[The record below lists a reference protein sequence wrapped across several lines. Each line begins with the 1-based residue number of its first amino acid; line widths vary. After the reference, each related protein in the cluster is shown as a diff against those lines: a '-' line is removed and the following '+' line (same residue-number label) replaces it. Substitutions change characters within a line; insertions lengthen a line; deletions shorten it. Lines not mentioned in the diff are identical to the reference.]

1 MAAAYRHSWRRAADW
16 PLPPPSREEAGL
28 GCYGS
33 GCPDRGASRAN
44 HGTDGGGATVSP
56 TNQDPQAR
64 AAAEPRR
71 QPPPPRCPVPPPRFH
86 PVRVRVCVSSFPA
99 VPEPRPCPSPP
110 THPHPGRRR
119 PAVLLWAT
127 VCLGATVAVDRSNFK
142 TCEQSGFCR
151 RQRGLQPGNSP
162 YRALLESLQLGPD
175 AARLQL
181 VNEVTKVPLLL
192 ELWGLRGNVSR
203 IRIKELNPLRPR
215 FEVPDVLVEE
225 PPVERLAVTGRD
237 EGSLELS
244 LGPAGHRL
252 LVTEKPFRMDLLQ
265 GRELLCSVN
274 ARGLLFF
281 EHLRR
286 RRDSDTAT
294 ETTTEEGAAAAE
306 GQEEGAG
313 GTEDAGNQNE
323 KPTEA
328 TAEAAEE
335 PGSWEETFKTH
346 TDTKPNGP
354 TSVGLDFSLPGF
366 EHVYGIPEHADN
378 LRLRTTEGG
387 DPYRLYNL
395 DVFQYE
401 LYNPMALYGS
411 VPLLLAHS
419 ARRTLGIFWLNAAET
434 WVDISSN
441 TAGKTLFGKLLDY
454 MQGGGEMPQTDVR
467 WMSESGIIDVF
478 LLLGPTPTAVAGQYA
493 ALTGTQALPPL
504 FALGYHQSRW
514 NYNDEE
520 DVAAVERGFEEHAVP
535 CDVIWLDIEHAD
547 GKRYFTWDP
556 SKFPQP
562 RAMLERLAAK
572 KRKMVSIVDPH
583 IKVDSGY
590 RIHNELRSRGFY
602 VKTKDGNDYEGW
614 CWPGSAAYPDF
625 TNPEMRAWW
634 ASMFAYDQYEG
645 STENLFTWNDMNEP
659 SVFSGPEVTMQK
671 DAVHHGG
678 WEHRD
683 LHNLYGLYVQMATAE
698 GQIQRSDGQRRPFVL
713 SRAFFAGSQRYGA
726 VWTGDNMAEWEHLK
740 ISIPMCLSF
749 GLAGLSFC
757 GADVGGFF
765 KNPETELLVRW
776 YQAGAFQPFFRAHAH
791 LDTVRREP
799 WLFGEENMALIRAAI
814 RQRYALLPF
823 WYTAFYHSHR
833 HGLPVMRPLWM
844 EYPEDVTTFAIDDQY
859 LIDRALL
866 VHPVTEQGA
875 RGVQVYLPG
884 KGEVWYDV
892 VSHQKHH
899 APQMLYVPVTMSS
912 VPVFQRGGTVVPR
925 QERVRRSTECMRG
938 DPFTLYVALSPQG
951 TAEGD
956 LFLDDGQSFDY
967 ETKARYLHRQFT
979 FTGNTLTASSAD
991 PRGSFN
997 TSVWL
1002 ERVVILGAGK
1012 PAAVILRP
1020 ADGPET
1026 RLDFQH
1032 DAESS
1037 VLTLRKPGVRIGDD
1051 WAIVL
1056 R

>member
-1 MAAAYRHSWRRAADW
+1 MACGGVGGPGGGVKGQPSAKMAAA
-16 PLPPPSREEAGL
+16 
-28 GCYGS
+28 
-33 GCPDRGASRAN
+33 
-44 HGTDGGGATVSP
+44 
-56 TNQDPQAR
+56 
-64 AAAEPRR
+64 
-71 QPPPPRCPVPPPRFH
+71 
-86 PVRVRVCVSSFPA
+86 
-99 VPEPRPCPSPP
+99 
-110 THPHPGRRR
+110 PGRQR
-119 PAVLLWAT
+119 PAPLLLWALL
-127 VCLGATVAVDRSNFK
+127 LGAALAVDRSNFK
-142 TCEQSGFCR
+142 TCEQSSFCR
-151 RQRGLQPGNSP
+151 RQRSLQPGRSP
-162 YRALLESLQLGPD
+162 YRALLESLQLGPG
-175 AARLQL
+175 AATLQL
-181 VNEVTKVPLLL
+181 VNEATKVPLLL
-192 ELWGLRGNVSR
+192 ELSGLRENTTR
-203 IRIKELNPLRPR
+203 IRIRELHPLRPR
-215 FEVPDVLVEE
+215 FEVPDVLLGE
-225 PPVERLAVTGRD
+225 PQPEPLTVTGRE
-237 EGSLELS
+237 EGSLELA
-244 LGPAGHRL
+244 LGPGGHRL
-252 LVTEKPFRMDLLQ
+252 LLTAKPFRMDLLR
-265 GRELLCSVN
+265 GRQLLASIN
-274 ARGLLFF
+274 ARGLLVF
-281 EHLRR
+281 EHLRPR
-286 RRDSDTAT
+286 PGSFSDKVSSSLGSLWDKLRSLFYSDPPKEPA
-294 ETTTEEGAAAAE
+294 EEEAAAE
-306 GQEEGAG
+306 GQEGGAG
-313 GTEDAGNQNE
+313 TENADSQSE
-323 KPTEA
+323 KPAE
-328 TAEAAEE
+328 EAAEE

-346 TDTKPNGP
+346 TDSKPNGP

-419 ARRTLGIFWLNAAET
+419 ARSTLGLFWLNAAET

-454 MQGGGEMPQTDVR
+454 MQGGGETPQTDVR

-478 LLLGPTPTAVAGQYA
+478 LLLGPTPAAVAGQYA

-520 DVAAVERGFEEHAVP
+520 DVAAVERGFEEHALP
-535 CDVIWLDIEHAD
+535 CDVLWLDIEHAD

-583 IKVDSGY
+583 IKVDSAY
-590 RIHNELRSRGFY
+590 RVHSELRARGFY
-602 VKTKDGNDYEGW
+602 VKTKDGGDYEGW

-659 SVFSGPEVTMQK
+659 SVFSGPEVTMHK

-683 LHNLYGLYVQMATAE
+683 LHNLYGFYVQMATAE
-698 GQIQRSDGQRRPFVL
+698 GQIQRSGGRQRPFVL

-726 VWTGDNMAEWEHLK
+726 VWTGDNAAEWEHLK

-765 KNPETELLVRW
+765 KNPEPELLVRW

-799 WLFGEENMALIRAAI
+799 WLFGEENAALIRAAL

-823 WYTAFYHSHR
+823 WYTAFYRCHR

-844 EYPEDVTTFAIDDQY
+844 EYPEDTTTFAMDDQY

-892 VSHQKHH
+892 ACHQKHH
-899 APQMLYVPVTMSS
+899 APQTLYVPVTMSS
-912 VPVFQRGGTVVPR
+912 IPVYQRGGTVVPR
-925 QERVRRSTECMRG
+925 QDRVRRSTECMKG

-956 LFLDDGQSFDY
+956 LFLDDGESFDY
-967 ETKARYLHRQFT
+967 ATAARYLHRRFT
-979 FTGNTLTASSAD
+979 FAGNTLTASSAD
-991 PRGSFN
+991 PRGSFE
-997 TSVWL
+997 TTAWV

-1012 PAAVILRP
+1012 PAAVVLRP
-1020 ADGPET
+1020 AGE
-1026 RLDFQH
+1026 
-1032 DAESS
+1032 
-1037 VLTLRKPGVRIGDD
+1037 
-1051 WAIVL
+1051 
-1056 R
+1056 

>member
-1 MAAAYRHSWRRAADW
+1 MAAA
-16 PLPPPSREEAGL
+16 
-28 GCYGS
+28 
-33 GCPDRGASRAN
+33 
-44 HGTDGGGATVSP
+44 
-56 TNQDPQAR
+56 
-64 AAAEPRR
+64 
-71 QPPPPRCPVPPPRFH
+71 
-86 PVRVRVCVSSFPA
+86 
-99 VPEPRPCPSPP
+99 
-110 THPHPGRRR
+110 PGRRR
-119 PAVLLWAT
+119 PVVLLWAAL
-127 VCLGATVAVDRSNFK
+127 CLATALAVDRSNFK

-151 RQRGLQPGNSP
+151 RQRGLQPGHSP

-192 ELWGLRGNVSR
+192 ELWGLQGNVTR

-215 FEVPDVLVEE
+215 FEVPDVLVAE

-281 EHLRR
+281 EHLRQ
-286 RRDSDTAT
+286 RRDSFSDKVSSSVGSLWDKIKTLFHRDTPREPTA
-294 ETTTEEGAAAAE
+294 EEGGAAE
-306 GQEEGAG
+306 GQEETTG
-313 GTEDAGNQNE
+313 GTEDASNQSE

-328 TAEAAEE
+328 TAEAVEE

-366 EHVYGIPEHADN
+366 EHVYGIPEHADS

-454 MQGGGEMPQTDVR
+454 MQGGGETPQTDVR

-478 LLLGPTPTAVAGQYA
+478 LLLGPTPAAVAGQYA

-535 CDVIWLDIEHAD
+535 CDVLWLDIEHAD

-556 SKFPQP
+556 SKFPRP
-562 RAMLERLAAK
+562 RDMLERLAAK

-590 RIHNELRSRGFY
+590 RVHNELRSRGFY
-602 VKTKDGNDYEGW
+602 VKTKDGSDYEGW

-659 SVFSGPEVTMQK
+659 SVFSGPEVTMHK

-698 GQIQRSDGQRRPFVL
+698 GQIQRSGGQHRPFVL

-726 VWTGDNMAEWEHLK
+726 VWTGDNAAEWEHLK

-757 GADVGGFF
+757 GSDVGGFF
-765 KNPETELLVRW
+765 KNPEAELLVRW

-791 LDTVRREP
+791 LDTARREP
-799 WLFGEENMALIRAAI
+799 WLFGEENVALIRAAI

-823 WYTAFYHSHR
+823 WYTAFYRSHR

-844 EYPEDVTTFAIDDQY
+844 EYPEDATTFAIDDQY
-859 LIDRALL
+859 MIDRALL

-892 VSHQKHH
+892 TSHQKHH
-899 APQMLYVPVTMSS
+899 APQTLYVPVTMSS

-991 PRGSFN
+991 PRGSFD
-997 TSVWL
+997 TPAWL
-1002 ERVVILGAGK
+1002 ERVVILGTGK
-1012 PAAVILRP
+1012 PATVVLRP
-1020 ADGPET
+1020 ADGSET
-1026 RLDFQH
+1026 HLDFQH
-1032 DAESS
+1032 EAETS
-1037 VLTLRKPGVRIGDD
+1037 VLTLRKPGVRISDD

>member
-1 MAAAYRHSWRRAADW
+1 MAAA
-16 PLPPPSREEAGL
+16 
-28 GCYGS
+28 
-33 GCPDRGASRAN
+33 
-44 HGTDGGGATVSP
+44 
-56 TNQDPQAR
+56 
-64 AAAEPRR
+64 
-71 QPPPPRCPVPPPRFH
+71 
-86 PVRVRVCVSSFPA
+86 
-99 VPEPRPCPSPP
+99 
-110 THPHPGRRR
+110 PGRR
-119 PAVLLWAT
+119 LLWAAI
-127 VCLGATVAVDRSNFK
+127 CLGAALAVDRSNFK

-151 RQRGLQPGNSP
+151 RQRRFQPGNSP
-162 YRALLESLQLGPD
+162 YRAVLESLQLGPD

-181 VNEVTKVPLLL
+181 VNEATKVPLLL
-192 ELWGLRGNVSR
+192 ELWGLRGNATR
-203 IRIKELNPLRPR
+203 IRIKELHPPRPR
-215 FEVPDVLVEE
+215 FEVPDVLVAE
-225 PPVERLAVTGRD
+225 PPVERLAVTARD
-237 EGSLELS
+237 EGSLELA

-286 RRDSDTAT
+286 RRDSFSDKVSSSVGSLWDGIKSLFRRDPPGEPAA
-294 ETTTEEGAAAAE
+294 EEGAAAE
-306 GQEEGAG
+306 GQEGAAAATGDPLSG
-313 GTEDAGNQNE
+313 GEE
-323 KPTEA
+323 P
-328 TAEAAEE
+328 AEPADE

-346 TDTKPNGP
+346 TDSKPNGP
-354 TSVGLDFSLPGF
+354 TCGLDFSLPGL
-366 EHVYGIPEHADN
+366 EHVYGIPEHAES

-401 LYNPMALYGS
+401 LYTPMALYGS
-411 VPLLLAHS
+411 VPLLLAHA
-419 ARRTLGIFWLNAAET
+419 ARRTLGLFWLNAAET

-454 MQGGGEMPQTDVR
+454 MQGGGETPQTDVR

-478 LLLGPTPTAVAGQYA
+478 LLLGPTPAAVAGQYT
-493 ALTGTQALPPL
+493 ALTVRAGPGGVPAGFGEVPRAPAASPPPASAGTQALPPL

-514 NYNDEE
+514 NYNDEA

-535 CDVIWLDIEHAD
+535 CDVLWLDIEHAD

-556 SKFPQP
+556 SKFPGP
-562 RAMLERLAAK
+562 RAMLERLAAR

-583 IKVDSGY
+583 IKVDVGY
-590 RIHNELRSRGFY
+590 RVHNELRPRGFY
-602 VKTKDGNDYEGW
+602 VKTKDGGDYEGW

-625 TNPEMRAWW
+625 TNPAMRAWW

-659 SVFSGPEVTMQK
+659 SVFSGPEVTMHK

-698 GQIQRSDGQRRPFVL
+698 GQIQRSGGQRRPFVL

-726 VWTGDNMAEWEHLK
+726 VWTGDNAAEWEHLR

-749 GLAGLSFC
+749 GLAALSFC

-765 KNPETELLVRW
+765 KNPEAELLVRW

-791 LDTVRREP
+791 LDTARREP
-799 WLFGEENMALIRAAI
+799 WLFGEETAALIRAAV

-823 WYTAFYHSHR
+823 WYTAFYRSHR
-833 HGLPVMRPLWM
+833 RGLPVMRQLWM
-844 EYPEDVTTFAIDDQY
+844 EYPEDTATFAMDDQY
-859 LIDRALL
+859 LIDRAP

-884 KGEVWYDV
+884 KGEVWYDIT
-892 VSHQKHH
+892 SHQKHH
-899 APQMLYVPVTMSS
+899 APQTLYVPVTMSS

-925 QERVRRSTECMRG
+925 QEPRRSTECMRG
-938 DPFTLYVALSPQG
+938 DPYTLYVALSPQG

-956 LFLDDGQSFDY
+956 LFLDDGESFRD
-967 ETKARYLHRQFT
+967 KIALLHRQFT
-979 FTGNTLTASSAD
+979 FAGNTLTASSAD
-991 PRGSFN
+991 PGSFD
-997 TSVWL
+997 TPAWL

-1012 PAAVILRP
+1012 PAGILLRP
-1020 ADGPET
+1020 ADGLET
-1026 RLDFQH
+1026 RLDFQYE
-1032 DAESS
+1032 AETS
-1037 VLTLRKPGVRIGDD
+1037 VLTVRKPGVPIGTD

>member
-1 MAAAYRHSWRRAADW
+1 MAAA
-16 PLPPPSREEAGL
+16 
-28 GCYGS
+28 
-33 GCPDRGASRAN
+33 
-44 HGTDGGGATVSP
+44 
-56 TNQDPQAR
+56 
-64 AAAEPRR
+64 
-71 QPPPPRCPVPPPRFH
+71 
-86 PVRVRVCVSSFPA
+86 
-99 VPEPRPCPSPP
+99 
-110 THPHPGRRR
+110 PGRRR
-119 PAVLLWAT
+119 PTALLCAAL
-127 VCLGATVAVDRSNFK
+127 CLGAALAVDRSNFK

-151 RQRGLQPGNSP
+151 RQRGLSPGQSP

-175 AARLQL
+175 AARIQL
-181 VNEVTKVPLLL
+181 INEATKVPLLL
-192 ELWGLRGNVSR
+192 ELWGLQGNMTR

-215 FEVPDVLVEE
+215 FEVPDVLVAE

-281 EHLRR
+281 EHLRQ
-286 RRDSDTAT
+286 RRDSFSDKLSSSVGSLWDKIKTLFHRDTPREPTA
-294 ETTTEEGAAAAE
+294 EEGAAAE
-306 GQEEGAG
+306 GQEEAAG
-313 GTEDAGNQNE
+313 GTEEAGDQSE

-366 EHVYGIPEHADN
+366 EHVYGIPEHAES

-454 MQGGGEMPQTDVR
+454 MQGGGETPQTDVR
-467 WMSESGIIDVF
+467 WMSESGVIDVF
-478 LLLGPTPTAVAGQYA
+478 LLLGPAPAAVMGQYA

-535 CDVIWLDIEHAD
+535 CDVLWLDIEHAD

-556 SKFPQP
+556 SKFPRP
-562 RAMLERLAAK
+562 RAMLEQLAAK

-590 RIHNELRSRGFY
+590 RVHTELRSRGFY
-602 VKTKDGNDYEGW
+602 VKTKDGSDYEGW

-645 STENLFTWNDMNEP
+645 STETLFTWNDMNEP
-659 SVFSGPEVTMQK
+659 SVFSGPEVTMHK
-671 DAVHHGG
+671 DAVHYGG

-683 LHNLYGLYVQMATAE
+683 VHNLYGLYVQMATAE
-698 GQIQRSDGQRRPFVL
+698 GQIQRSGGQHRPFVL

-726 VWTGDNMAEWEHLK
+726 VWTGDNTAEWEHLK

-749 GLAGLSFC
+749 GLAGLAFC

-765 KNPETELLVRW
+765 KNPDAELLVRW

-791 LDTVRREP
+791 MDTARREP
-799 WLFGEENMALIRAAI
+799 WLFGEDNVALIRGAV
-814 RQRYALLPF
+814 RLRYALLPF

-833 HGLPVMRPLWM
+833 HGVPIMRPLWM
-844 EYPEDVTTFAIDDQY
+844 EFPEDTTTFAIDDQY

-884 KGEVWYDV
+884 KGEVWYDT
-892 VSHQKHH
+892 VSYQKHH
-899 APQMLYVPVTMSS
+899 APQTLYVPVTMSS
-912 VPVFQRGGTVVPR
+912 VPLFQRGGTVVPR
-925 QERVRRSTECMRG
+925 QERVRRSTECMQG

-956 LFLDDGQSFDY
+956 LFLDDGKSFDY
-967 ETKARYLHRQFT
+967 ETKARFLHRQFT
-979 FTGNTLTASSAD
+979 FAGNTLTASSAD
-991 PRGSFN
+991 PRGSFD
-997 TSVWL
+997 TPVWL

-1012 PAAVILRP
+1012 PGAVVLRP
-1020 ADGPET
+1020 ANGSET

-1032 DAESS
+1032 EAEPP
-1037 VLTLRKPGVRIGDD
+1037 VLTVRKPGVRMGDD
-1051 WAIVL
+1051 WAIIL

>member
-1 MAAAYRHSWRRAADW
+1 MAAA
-16 PLPPPSREEAGL
+16 
-28 GCYGS
+28 
-33 GCPDRGASRAN
+33 
-44 HGTDGGGATVSP
+44 
-56 TNQDPQAR
+56 
-64 AAAEPRR
+64 
-71 QPPPPRCPVPPPRFH
+71 
-86 PVRVRVCVSSFPA
+86 
-99 VPEPRPCPSPP
+99 
-110 THPHPGRRR
+110 PGRRR
-119 PAVLLWAT
+119 PAVLLWAA
-127 VCLGATVAVDRSNFK
+127 VCLATALAVDRSNFK

-151 RQRGLQPGNSP
+151 RQRGLQPGHSP

-192 ELWGLRGNVSR
+192 ELWGLQGNVTR

-215 FEVPDVLVEE
+215 FEVPDVLVAE

-281 EHLRR
+281 EHLRQ
-286 RRDSDTAT
+286 RRDSFSDKVSSSVGSLWDKIKTLFHRDTPREPTA
-294 ETTTEEGAAAAE
+294 EEGGAAE
-306 GQEEGAG
+306 GQEETTG
-313 GTEDAGNQNE
+313 GTEDAGTQSE

-366 EHVYGIPEHADN
+366 EHVYGIPEHADS

-454 MQGGGEMPQTDVR
+454 MQGGGETPQTDVR
-467 WMSESGIIDVF
+467 WMSESGIVDVF
-478 LLLGPTPTAVAGQYA
+478 LLLGPTPAAVAGQYA

-535 CDVIWLDIEHAD
+535 CDVLWLDIEHAD

-556 SKFPQP
+556 SKFPRP
-562 RAMLERLAAK
+562 RDMLQRLAAK

-590 RIHNELRSRGFY
+590 RVHNELRSRGFY
-602 VKTKDGNDYEGW
+602 VKTKDGSDYEGW

-659 SVFSGPEVTMQK
+659 SVFSGPEVTMHK

-698 GQIQRSDGQRRPFVL
+698 GQIQRSGGQHRPFVL

-726 VWTGDNMAEWEHLK
+726 VWTGDNAAEWEHLK

-757 GADVGGFF
+757 GSDVGGFF
-765 KNPETELLVRW
+765 KNPEAELLVRW

-791 LDTVRREP
+791 LDTARREP
-799 WLFGEENMALIRAAI
+799 WLFGEENVALIRAAI

-823 WYTAFYHSHR
+823 WYTAFYRSHR

-844 EYPEDVTTFAIDDQY
+844 EYPEDATTFAIDDQY
-859 LIDRALL
+859 MIDRALL

-892 VSHQKHH
+892 ASLQKHH
-899 APQMLYVPVTMSS
+899 APQTLYVPVTMSS

-979 FTGNTLTASSAD
+979 FAGNTLTASSAD
-991 PRGSFN
+991 PRGSFD
-997 TSVWL
+997 TPAWL

-1012 PAAVILRP
+1012 PAAVVLRP
-1020 ADGPET
+1020 ADGSET

-1032 DAESS
+1032 EAETS

>member
-1 MAAAYRHSWRRAADW
+1 MAAA
-16 PLPPPSREEAGL
+16 
-28 GCYGS
+28 
-33 GCPDRGASRAN
+33 
-44 HGTDGGGATVSP
+44 
-56 TNQDPQAR
+56 
-64 AAAEPRR
+64 
-71 QPPPPRCPVPPPRFH
+71 
-86 PVRVRVCVSSFPA
+86 
-99 VPEPRPCPSPP
+99 
-110 THPHPGRRR
+110 PGRRR
-119 PAVLLWAT
+119 PTALLLWAAL
-127 VCLGATVAVDRSNFK
+127 CFGAALAVDRSNFK

-151 RQRGLQPGNSP
+151 RQRGLQPGHSP

-181 VNEVTKVPLLL
+181 VNEATKVPLLL
-192 ELWGLRGNVSR
+192 ELWGLQGNMTR
-203 IRIKELNPLRPR
+203 IRIKELNPPRPR
-215 FEVPDVLVEE
+215 FEVPDVLVAE

-286 RRDSDTAT
+286 RRDSDTPREPTA
-294 ETTTEEGAAAAE
+294 EEGAAVE
-306 GQEEGAG
+306 GQEEAAG
-313 GTEDAGNQNE
+313 GMEDPGNQSE
-323 KPTEA
+323 KLAPQPTEA
-328 TAEAAEE
+328 AAEVAEE

-366 EHVYGIPEHADN
+366 EHVYGIPEHAES

-454 MQGGGEMPQTDVR
+454 MQGGGETPQTDVR

-478 LLLGPTPTAVAGQYA
+478 LLLGPAPAAVTGQYA
-493 ALTGTQALPPL
+493 SLTGTQALPPL

-535 CDVIWLDIEHAD
+535 CDVLWLDIEHAD

-556 SKFPQP
+556 SKFPRP

-590 RIHNELRSRGFY
+590 RVHNELRSRGFY
-602 VKTKDGNDYEGW
+602 VKTKDGGDYEGW

-659 SVFSGPEVTMQK
+659 SVFSGPEVTMHK

-698 GQIQRSDGQRRPFVL
+698 GQIRRSGGQHRPFVL

-726 VWTGDNMAEWEHLK
+726 VWTGDNTAEWEHLK

-765 KNPETELLVRW
+765 KNPEAELLVRW

-791 LDTVRREP
+791 LDTARREP
-799 WLFGEENMALIRAAI
+799 WLFGEENAALIRAAV
-814 RQRYALLPF
+814 RQRYALLPY
-823 WYTAFYHSHR
+823 WYTAFYRSHR
-833 HGLPVMRPLWM
+833 QGLPVMRPLWM
-844 EYPEDVTTFAIDDQY
+844 EYPEDATTFAIDDQY
-859 LIDRALL
+859 MIDRALL

-884 KGEVWYDV
+884 KGE
-892 VSHQKHH
+892 
-899 APQMLYVPVTMSS
+899 

-979 FTGNTLTASSAD
+979 FAGNTLTASSAD
-991 PRGSFN
+991 PRGSFD
-997 TSVWL
+997 TPAWL
-1002 ERVVILGAGK
+1002 ERVVILGTGK
-1012 PAAVILRP
+1012 PAAVVLRP
-1020 ADGPET
+1020 VDGSEI

-1032 DAESS
+1032 EAETS